1 MEEVMNRFATVVMT
15 RQRTW
20 MLTGI
25 SVALF
30 VLLSWIFADGLF
42 RGPLWNA
49 EDWVSS
55 PLITYLL
62 IGVIVLVGWY
72 QVRSL
77 PEEGVSLSLPG
88 TSMTPGQ
95 VEDPISWRLL
105 LGNVFFALFWLPVR
119 FFVGRDWL
127 SAGWH
132 KVVDPE
138 WTQSGVALQSYWERA
153 AAIPESGR
161 PPITYDW
168 FRQFLQYM
176 LDNGWYTW
184 FAKLIAWGEVLVGL
198 GLLVGALVGIAA
210 FFGTVMNFSFML
222 AGSASSNPVL
232 FGLAVFLVLAWK
244 VAGFWGLDR
253 WLLGMLGTP
262 WQRGALLGGEPI
274 EQGRAAGKLR
284 PQHG

>member
-1 MEEVMNRFATVVMT
+1 MNGKRAFVMT

-20 MLTGI
+20 MLTAI

-42 RGPLWNA
+42 SAPLWNG

-55 PLITYLL
+55 PLVTYLL
-62 IGVIVLVGWY
+62 IGVILLVGWY

-253 WLLGMLGTP
+253 WLLPILGTP
-262 WQRGALLGGEPI
+262 WQRGALLGGEPVD
-274 EQGRAAGKLR
+274 QDRAAGNLR

>member
-1 MEEVMNRFATVVMT
+1 MNGKRVFVMT

-20 MLTGI
+20 ILTAI
-25 SVALF
+25 SVAVF

-42 RGPLWNA
+42 RGSLWNA

-62 IGVIVLVGWY
+62 IGVIVLAGWY
-72 QVRSL
+72 QASRL
-77 PEEGVSLSLPG
+77 PAAGVPLQG
-88 TSMTPGQ
+88 ETDGMTTGQ
-95 VEDPISWRLL
+95 VADPVGWRLL
-105 LGNVFFALFWLPVR
+105 LGNVFFALFWLPLR
-119 FFVGRDWL
+119 FFIGRDWL

-132 KVVDPE
+132 KVTDPE
-138 WTQSGVALQSYWERA
+138 WTQSGAALQTYWQRA
-153 AAIPESGR
+153 AAIPETGR
-161 PPITYDW
+161 PAITYDW

-176 LDNGWYTW
+176 LDHGWYTW
-184 FAKLIAWGEVLVGL
+184 FAKLIAFGEVLVGL

-232 FGLAVFLVLAWK
+232 FGLAIFLVLAWK

-253 WLLGMLGTP
+253 WLLPILGTP
-262 WQRGALLGGEPI
+262 WQRGALLGGELI
-274 EQGRAAGKLR
+274 EPDRAAANLR

>member
-1 MEEVMNRFATVVMT
+1 MDRISTFVMT

-20 MLTGI
+20 VLTAI
-25 SVALF
+25 SAALF

-49 EDWVSS
+49 EDWPSS

-62 IGVIVLVGWY
+62 LAVIVLAGWS
-72 QVRSL
+72 QARNLPAGGVALRVRSD
-77 PEEGVSLSLPG
+77 SQ
-88 TSMTPGQ
+88 TPGQ
-95 VEDPISWRLL
+95 VEDPIAWRLL
-105 LGNVFFALFWLPVR
+105 LGNVFLALLWLPMR

-132 KVVDPE
+132 KAVDPE
-138 WTQSGVALQSYWERA
+138 WTQGGAALQAYWERA
-153 AAIPESGR
+153 VAIPEQGR

-168 FRQFLQYM
+168 YRQFIQYM

-184 FAKLIAWGEVLVGL
+184 FAKLIAYGEVLVGL
-198 GLLVGALVGIAA
+198 GLVVGALVGIAA

-222 AGSASSNPVL
+222 AGSASTNPVL
-232 FGLAVFLVLAWK
+232 FGLSVFLILAWK

-253 WLLGMLGTP
+253 WLLPALGTP
-262 WQRGALLGGEPI
+262 WQRVGTGDQDRNAIQGSPPGGYAPR
-274 EQGRAAGKLR
+274 GT
-284 PQHG
+284 

>member
-1 MEEVMNRFATVVMT
+1 MNGKRAFVMT

-20 MLTGI
+20 MLTAI

-30 VLLSWIFADGLF
+30 VVLSGVFADGLF

-253 WLLGMLGTP
+253 WLLPMLGTP
-262 WQRGALLGGEPI
+262 WQRGALLGGEPVD
-274 EQGRAAGKLR
+274 QDRAAGNLR

>member
-20 MLTGI
+20 MLTAI

-49 EDWVSS
+49 EEWVSS

-253 WLLGMLGTP
+253 WLLPVLGTP

-274 EQGRAAGKLR
+274 EQERAAGNLR

>member
-1 MEEVMNRFATVVMT
+1 MNGKRAFVMT

-20 MLTGI
+20 MLTAI

-30 VLLSWIFADGLF
+30 AVLSGVFADGLF

-62 IGVIVLVGWY
+62 IVVIVLVGWY

-77 PEEGVSLSLPG
+77 PVEGVSLSLPG

-95 VEDPISWRLL
+95 VEDPVSWRLL

-153 AAIPESGR
+153 SAIPEQGR

-244 VAGFWGLDR
+244 VAGYWGLDR
-253 WLLGMLGTP
+253 WLLSMLGTP
-262 WQRGALLGGEPI
+262 WQPGAHLGGGPVGQE
-274 EQGRAAGKLR
+274 RAAGNLR

>member
-1 MEEVMNRFATVVMT
+1 MNRFATVVMT

-20 MLTGI
+20 MLTAI

-42 RGPLWNA
+42 SAPLWNG

-62 IGVIVLVGWY
+62 IGVIVLAGWY
-72 QVRSL
+72 QARSL

-88 TSMTPGQ
+88 TSLTPGQ
-95 VEDPISWRLL
+95 VEDPIGWRLL
-105 LGNVFFALFWLPVR
+105 LGNVFFALFWLPMR

-138 WTQSGVALQSYWERA
+138 WTQTGVALQSYWERA
-153 AAIPESGR
+153 VAIPEQGR

-168 FRQFLQYM
+168 FRPFLQYM

-253 WLLGMLGTP
+253 WLLPMLGTP
-262 WQRGALLGGEPI
+262 WQRGALLGGEPVD
-274 EQGRAAGKLR
+274 QDRAAGNLR

>member
-20 MLTGI
+20 MLTAI

-30 VLLSWIFADGLF
+30 VVLSGVFADGLF

-49 EDWVSS
+49 EEWVSS

-88 TSMTPGQ
+88 TSTTPGQ
-95 VEDPISWRLL
+95 VEDPVSWRLL

-132 KVVDPE
+132 KVTDPE

-244 VAGFWGLDR
+244 VAGYWGLDR
-253 WLLGMLGTP
+253 WLLSMLGTP
-262 WQRGALLGGEPI
+262 WQPSALLGGAPLE
-274 EQGRAAGKLR
+274 EGRAAGNLR

>member
-1 MEEVMNRFATVVMT
+1 MNGKRAFVMT

-20 MLTGI
+20 ILTAI
-25 SVALF
+25 SVAVF

-62 IGVIVLVGWY
+62 IGVIVVVGWY
-72 QVRSL
+72 QASRL
-77 PEEGVSLSLPG
+77 PAAGIPLQAETLAT
-88 TSMTPGQ
+88 TSGQ
-95 VEDPISWRLL
+95 VADPVGWRLL

-132 KVVDPE
+132 KVTDPE
-138 WTQSGVALQSYWERA
+138 WTQSGAALQTYWQRA
-153 AAIPESGR
+153 AAIPEQGR
-161 PPITYDW
+161 PAITYDW

-176 LDNGWYTW
+176 LDHGWYTW
-184 FAKLIAWGEVLVGL
+184 FAKLIAFGEVLVGL

-210 FFGTVMNFSFML
+210 LFGTVMNFSFML

-232 FGLAVFLVLAWK
+232 FGLAFFLVLAWK

-253 WLLGMLGTP
+253 WLLPALGTP
-262 WQRGALLGGEPI
+262 WRRGALLGGELI
-274 EQGRAAGKLR
+274 EQERVVGNLR
-284 PQHG
+284 PQRG

>member
-1 MEEVMNRFATVVMT
+1 MNGKRAFVMT

-20 MLTGI
+20 MLTAI

-42 RGPLWNA
+42 SAPLWNG

-55 PLITYLL
+55 PLVTYLL

-253 WLLGMLGTP
+253 WLLPMLGTP
-262 WQRGALLGGEPI
+262 WQRGALLGGEPVD
-274 EQGRAAGKLR
+274 QDRAAGNLR

>member
-1 MEEVMNRFATVVMT
+1 MNGKRAFVMT

-20 MLTGI
+20 MLTAI

-30 VLLSWIFADGLF
+30 VLLSGIFADGLF
-42 RGPLWNA
+42 SASLWNG

-55 PLITYLL
+55 PLVTYLL
-62 IGVIVLVGWY
+62 IGVIVLLGWY
-72 QVRSL
+72 QARSL
-77 PEEGVSLSLPG
+77 PEEGVSLIQPG
-88 TSMTPGQ
+88 ASMTPGQ
-95 VEDPISWRLL
+95 VEDPVSWRLL
-105 LGNVFFALFWLPVR
+105 LGNVFFAPFWLPVR

-153 AAIPESGR
+153 AAIPEAGR

-184 FAKLIAWGEVLVGL
+184 FAKLIAWGEVLVAL

-244 VAGFWGLDR
+244 VAGFWGLDL
-253 WLLGMLGTP
+253 WLLPVLGTP
-262 WQRGALLGGEPI
+262 WQRGALLGGTSI
-274 EQGRAAGKLR
+274 EQERAAGSLR

>member
-1 MEEVMNRFATVVMT
+1 MNRIATVVMT

-20 MLTGI
+20 MLTAI

-138 WTQSGVALQSYWERA
+138 WTQSGVALQSYWQRA

-184 FAKLIAWGEVLVGL
+184 FAKLVAWGEVLVGL
-198 GLLVGALVGIAA
+198 ALLLGALVGLSA
-210 FFGTVMNFSFML
+210 FFGTFMNFNYML
-222 AGSASSNPVL
+222 AGSSSTNPVL
-232 FGLAVFLVLAWK
+232 FGLAIFLVLAWK
-244 VAGFWGLDR
+244 VGGHWGLDR
-253 WLLGMLGTP
+253 WLLPVLGTP
-262 WQRGALLGGEPI
+262 WA
-274 EQGRAAGKLR
+274 RAEAQVDQIADR
-284 PQHG
+284 AEREAVA

>member
-1 MEEVMNRFATVVMT
+1 MNGKRAFVMT

-20 MLTGI
+20 MLTAI

-42 RGPLWNA
+42 SAPLWNS

-55 PLITYLL
+55 PLVTYLL

-72 QVRSL
+72 QARSL
-77 PEEGVSLSLPG
+77 PEEGVSLSLSG
-88 TSMTPGQ
+88 TSVTPGQ
-95 VEDPISWRLL
+95 VEDPVSWRLL

-138 WTQSGVALQSYWERA
+138 WTQSGAALQAYWQRA
-153 AAIPESGR
+153 VAIPEQGR
-161 PPITYDW
+161 PAITYDW

-176 LDNGWYTW
+176 LDNGWYSW

-244 VAGFWGLDR
+244 VAGYWGLDR
-253 WLLGMLGTP
+253 WLLPILGTP
-262 WQRGALLGGEPI
+262 WQRGALADGASI
-274 EQGRAAGKLR
+274 EDGRAPGNLR

>member
-1 MEEVMNRFATVVMT
+1 MNGKRAYVMT

-20 MLTGI
+20 MLTVI

-42 RGPLWNA
+42 SAPLWNG

-55 PLITYLL
+55 PLVTYLL
-62 IGVIVLVGWY
+62 IGVIVLVGWH
-72 QVRSL
+72 QARSL
-77 PEEGVSLSLPG
+77 PEEGVSLGLPG

-95 VEDPISWRLL
+95 VEDPVSWRLL

-132 KVVDPE
+132 KVTDPE
-138 WTQSGVALQSYWERA
+138 WTQSGAALQSYWERA
-153 AAIPESGR
+153 AAIPEQGR
-161 PPITYDW
+161 PAITYDW

-244 VAGFWGLDR
+244 VAGYWGLDR
-253 WLLGMLGTP
+253 WFLPILGTP
-262 WQRGALLGGEPI
+262 WQRGALLGGASTENGPAS
-274 EQGRAAGKLR
+274 GNLR
-284 PQHG
+284 PQHGWHG

>member
-1 MEEVMNRFATVVMT
+1 MNVKRTFIMT

-20 MLTGI
+20 MLTAI

-138 WTQSGVALQSYWERA
+138 WTQSGAALQAYWQRA
-153 AAIPESGR
+153 VTISEQGR

-198 GLLVGALVGIAA
+198 ALLLGALVGLSA
-210 FFGTVMNFSFML
+210 FFGTFMNFNYML
-222 AGSASSNPVL
+222 AGSSSTNPVL
-232 FGLAVFLVLAWK
+232 FGLAIFLVLAWK
-244 VAGFWGLDR
+244 VGGHWGLDR
-253 WLLGMLGTP
+253 WLLPVLGTP
-262 WQRGALLGGEPI
+262 WARAEAEVDAVATRAERGAVM
-274 EQGRAAGKLR
+274 
-284 PQHG
+284 

>member
-1 MEEVMNRFATVVMT
+1 VNGKRAFVMT

-20 MLTGI
+20 MLTAI

-42 RGPLWNA
+42 STPLWNG

-62 IGVIVLVGWY
+62 IGVIVLAGWY
-72 QVRSL
+72 QARGL
-77 PEEGVSLSLPG
+77 PEKGVSLSQPG
-88 TSMTPGQ
+88 ATLTRGQ
-95 VEDPISWRLL
+95 VEDPIGWRLL

-132 KVVDPE
+132 KVTDPE
-138 WTQSGVALQSYWERA
+138 WTQSGAALQAYWERA
-153 AAIPESGR
+153 AAIPEQGR
-161 PPITYDW
+161 PAITYDW

-176 LDNGWYTW
+176 LDNGWYSW

-253 WLLGMLGTP
+253 RLLPMLGTP
-262 WQRGALLGGEPI
+262 WQRGALLGGRWTEPA
-274 EQGRAAGKLR
+274 RATGDLL